1 MEELEMSLDEIEEEL
16 VNYREHIDLLAN
28 ESPNL
33 LKIEMMKEIAI
44 FFHEE
49 NVIRRETNLK
59 KSGNTEAIEIE
70 F

>member
-1 MEELEMSLDEIEEEL
+1 MSLNEIKEEL
-16 VNYREHIDLLAN
+16 VNYREHIDQLAN

-44 FFHEE
+44 FFHEK
-49 NVIRRETNLK
+49 NVMRREFNLK
-59 KSGNTEAIEIE
+59 KSGNPEAIEIE